1 MKIGILTL
9 PLETNYGGILQ
20 AFALQHTLHKMG
32 HDVITIDR
40 HNRKEYPS
48 WWIHL
53 GGYSKR
59 LIQHHL
65 QGKKNV
71 STKWNPFLSPE
82 EYARISSETHSFID
96 RNIKLTKRV
105 FSDELAGIE
114 KEYQF
119 DAYVVGSD
127 QVWQDY
133 YCPASF
139 LDFVHRP
146 TVKRVTYAAS
156 CNHSSFLN
164 NPLKVKECGKLAE
177 LFSGISVREFYLVSL
192 CKERLGIDVQWVL
205 DPTMLLSPDDY
216 LAASDNRV
224 GKEPVLFTYI
234 LDVDKKKTAAINYIS
249 SNLGLPIVGGNRLGE
264 SQNGTDLYPSVD
276 NWIHNLNRS
285 RYVITDSFHGTV
297 FSILFNKPFIS
308 IGNQKRGI
316 ARFKSL
322 LEQFG
327 LEDRLVVDFDEDI
340 ILERIQHKIDFSVVN
355 GVIQK
360 ERLKSLNFLVNALA
374 KD

>member
-1 MKIGILTL
+1 M
-9 PLETNYGGILQ
+9 
-20 AFALQHTLHKMG
+20 
-32 HDVITIDR
+32 
-40 HNRKEYPS
+40 
-48 WWIHL
+48 
-53 GGYSKR
+53 
-59 LIQHHL
+59 
-65 QGKKNV
+65 
-71 STKWNPFLSPE
+71 
-82 EYARISSETHSFID
+82 
-96 RNIKLTKRV
+96 
-105 FSDELAGIE
+105 
-114 KEYQF
+114 
-119 DAYVVGSD
+119 
-127 QVWQDY
+127 
-133 YCPASF
+133 
-139 LDFVHRP
+139 
-146 TVKRVTYAAS
+146 
-156 CNHSSFLN
+156 
-164 NPLKVKECGKLAE
+164 
-177 LFSGISVREFYLVSL
+177 
-192 CKERLGIDVQWVL
+192 
-205 DPTMLLSPDDY
+205 
-216 LAASDNRV
+216 
-224 GKEPVLFTYI
+224 
-234 LDVDKKKTAAINYIS
+234 
-249 SNLGLPIVGGNRLGE
+249 GLPIVGGNRLGE